1 MTKEKNQSLTVFKSD
16 RHEDIAA
23 IILAAVVVCAVLVT
37 MAFITPTVTVHA
49 DTSGVISEI
58 AVTQNAEVNKGDLLY
73 TIVSYE
79 KVWKG
84 DVSEDVR
91 KEKKV
96 KAKTG
101 GTVVEIYAKVN
112 DKVSKN
118 KTPVLEFKHHRGT
131 LP

>member
-1 MTKEKNQSLTVFKSD
+1 MSKEKNQSLTVFKSD

-23 IILAAVVVCAVLVT
+23 IILAAVVVCCVLVS
-37 MAFITPTVTVHA
+37 MAFITPSVTVHA
-49 DTSGVISEI
+49 DTSGTLTAI
-58 AVTQNAEVNKGDLLY
+58 AVAPDAEVKKGDLLY
-73 TIVSYE
+73 TIVSVE

-84 DVSEDVR
+84 DVAEDVR

-96 KAKTG
+96 KAKAD
-101 GTVVEIYAKVN
+101 GTIGEIYAKLD

-118 KTPVLEFKHHRGT
+118 KTPILELKHVKGT